1 MSWQLLLMALGLVLI
16 LEGVGPL
23 LIPNRWRRYLLEVA
37 SQPTAIMQRLGGVLV
52 VAGIVI
58 LIIFS

>member
-23 LIPNRWRRYLLEVA
+23 LFPNRWRRYLLEVA
-37 SQPTAIMQRLGGVLV
+37 SQPTVIMQRLGGVLV

>member
-23 LIPNRWRRYLLEVA
+23 LFPNRWRRYLLEVS

>member
-1 MSWQLLLMALGLVLI
+1 LI
-16 LEGVGPL
+16 LEGLGPL
-23 LIPNRWRRYLLEVA
+23 LFPNRWRRYLLEVA